1 MPSRPRR
8 RRPSR
13 LQAVRLR
20 CSRRRSATGAHP
32 RKVTPSPTDSLTEPS
47 PDQEP
52 EMLSSLKNMFKV
64 PDLRNKIFFTLFII
78 AVYRLGANIP
88 VPGIDFAAV
97 HRLEAEAQRGGVLG
111 FLNLF
116 SGGALTHFAVFGLG
130 IMPYITAEIIIQ
142 LLGVVIPKFEEWREQ
157 GAVGQ
162 RKLTQT
168 ARYLTLALALM
179 QSTRLAFVFHNGGGG
194 FLGNST
200 GLSDIDLIPKFTVP
214 RVMLIVTT
222 LTAGTVLVMWLGE
235 TITQRGIGQGMSI
248 LIFANVVA
256 GMPAGGAAVRAQ
268 GGNVKFAT
276 IILLSIALLVA
287 IVFTENGQ
295 RRIPVQFAKRVV
307 GRRMYGGQSTYI
319 PLKFN
324 QAGVI
329 PIIFASSVLYFPAL
343 LSNVVPSNGWG
354 QSVQR
359 FINANLLQPD
369 SLVYIA
375 LYGLLIVAF
384 AYFYTAIT
392 FDPHQQADIIRKQGG
407 YIPGTRPGPPT
418 ERHLQHILN
427 RITLPGALFL
437 AFIALLPSLALAW
450 WGITRYPFAGTT
462 LLIAV
467 GVALET
473 MKQVDSQLMMR
484 NYEGFL
490 K

>member
-1 MPSRPRR
+1 
-8 RRPSR
+8 
-13 LQAVRLR
+13 
-20 CSRRRSATGAHP
+20 
-32 RKVTPSPTDSLTEPS
+32 
-47 PDQEP
+47 
-52 EMLSSLKNMFKV
+52 MLSSLKNMFKV
-64 PDLRNKIFFTLFII
+64 PDLRNKILFTLVII
-78 AVYRLGANIP
+78 AIYRLGSNVP
-88 VPGIDFAAV
+88 TPGIDFAAV
-97 HRLEAEAQRGGVLG
+97 HQLEAASQRGGVLG

-116 SGGALTHFAVFGLG
+116 SGGALTRFAVFGLG

-142 LLGVVIPKFEEWREQ
+142 LLGVVIPKFEEWRDQ

-179 QSTRLAFVFHNGGGG
+179 QSTGLAFVFHNGGGG
-194 FLGNST
+194 FFSSSSS
-200 GLSDIDLIPKFTVP
+200 LSDIDLIPKFTVP
-214 RVMLIVTT
+214 RVLLVVMT

-235 TITQRGIGQGMSI
+235 VITQRGIGQGMSI
-248 LIFANVVA
+248 LIFVNVVA
-256 GMPAGGAAVRAQ
+256 GMPSGGAAVRAQ
-268 GGNVKFAT
+268 GGNFKFG
-276 IILLSIALLVA
+276 IILALSIVLLVA
-287 IVFTENGQ
+287 IVFTEQGQ

-354 QSVQR
+354 KSVQS
-359 FINANLLQPD
+359 FISANLLQPS

-375 LYGLLIVAF
+375 LYGLLIIAF
-384 AYFYTAIT
+384 SYFYTAIS

-407 YIPGTRPGPPT
+407 YIPGIRPGPPT

-427 RITLPGALFL
+427 RITLPGSLFL

-450 WGITRYPFAGTT
+450 WGITNYPFAGTT